1 MEQDATEGSGA
12 MQMMAPVE
20 RITTLERENWE
31 LKRLIQEMEAK
42 TTLQEN
48 AIKEVVDRCSVI
60 EAATMEMV
68 RQARQQEVFNGS
80 VRASI
85 DVLVTQVKNDQ
96 NNFEMVMR
104 VLQAHE
110 THIVKNWS
118 AASEL
123 AHFINTV
130 AQENEK

>member
-1 MEQDATEGSGA
+1 MEQDTTEGSGA

-60 EAATMEMV
+60 EAATMEIV
-68 RQARQQEVFNGS
+68 QHVRQQEIFNGS

-85 DVLVTQVKNDQ
+85 D
-96 NNFEMVMR
+96 
-104 VLQAHE
+104 
-110 THIVKNWS
+110 
-118 AASEL
+118 EL
-123 AHFINTV
+123 ESKSRRTKTTSSNSFV
-130 AQENEK
+130 FSSP